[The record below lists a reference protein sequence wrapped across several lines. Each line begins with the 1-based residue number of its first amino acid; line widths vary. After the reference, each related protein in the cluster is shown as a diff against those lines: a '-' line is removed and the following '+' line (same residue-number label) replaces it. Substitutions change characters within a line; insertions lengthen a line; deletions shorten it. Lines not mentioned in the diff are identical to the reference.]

1 MQEGGDVRDNEGAN
15 EKRTAP
21 THTAHDAL
29 AVNRANM
36 ACHLLVVHVTARQ
49 ALILGDLI
57 NNIEGQIIQS
67 IERERDISRVPEA
80 L

>member
-1 MQEGGDVRDNEGAN
+1 
-15 EKRTAP
+15 
-21 THTAHDAL
+21 
-29 AVNRANM
+29 M